1 MKSSILAASVL
12 GLLLLAGGEV
22 RASGLLGATILGE
35 YYYPNTSTV
44 DQDLGDKVVNPTAVF
59 DFSSAGGITFTI
71 SSNQIVT
78 SGYVGGA
85 ASASYNGPVFTV
97 VSGGAPITGVTID
110 PSTNVPGFNSSRV
123 SFTSTSVSE
132 NVEGLTFPSDPNIT
146 LDLTFGSSVPEPS
159 TLILGSIAVLVGLA
173 VMRLNARRRSA
184 SSC

>member
-1 MKSSILAASVL
+1 MKSSIFAGSVL
-12 GLLLLAGGEV
+12 GLLLFAGGQA
-22 RASGLLGATILGE
+22 RAGGLLDATILGE

-44 DQDLGDKVVNPTAVF
+44 DQDLGDKVVNPTATFV
-59 DFSSAGGITFTI
+59 FSSAGDITFTI
-71 SSNQIVT
+71 SSDQIVT

-85 ASASYNGPVFTV
+85 SSASFNGPMFTV

-110 PSTNVPGFNSSRV
+110 PSTNVVGFNSSRV

-132 NVEGLTFPSDPNIT
+132 NVEGLSFPSSPNIT

-159 TLILGSIAVLVGLA
+159 TLILGSIAVLAGLA
-173 VMRLNARRRSA
+173 AMRFNGKRRIA